1 MKIGVAVR
9 EAHAAERALTQLLDA
24 AGERHADEHD
34 VFHMTRTLGRWSRD
48 HLEQLFAQAARLE
61 VDLDGDAAA
70 ELPPPGDD
78 PGVTLLR
85 DVRELHLA
93 ASRASLAWTVLAQ
106 GAQAISD
113 PELLAVVTARHP
125 QTLRTLKWTVQ
136 KAKDAAPQVLAG

>member
-1 MKIGVAVR
+1 VKIGIAIR
-9 EAHAAERALTQLLDA
+9 EAHAAERALLELLGA

-34 VFHMTRTLGRWSRD
+34 VFHMAQTLSAWSRE
-48 HLEQLFAQAARLE
+48 HLEQLERFGAEL
-61 VDLDGDAAA
+61 DDGDAP

-93 ASRASLAWTVLAQ
+93 AARASLAWTILGQ
-106 GAQAISD
+106 GAQAVSD
-113 PELLAVVTARHP
+113 QDLLAVVTASHP

-136 KAKDAAPQVLAG
+136 KAKDAAPQVLAS